1 MRRLPPRSTR
11 TDTLFPHT
19 TLFRSD
25 RQIASPELK
34 QDYLDRNVD
43 VGDSLTRLII
53 PAIEV
58 DVVVVEG
65 TTASALRA
73 GAGHYAATPLPCE
86 IGTVALAGHRTP
98 YGRPFPN
105 LHPLPVAQQ
114 IPIATPT
121 SACPNEV

>member
-1 MRRLPPRSTR
+1 MGL
-11 TDTLFPHT
+11 T
-19 TLFRSD
+19 TLSIGLRVAAVGTIGDPFNTNLYQQRVQERLD

-73 GAGHYAATPLPCE
+73 GAGHYADTPLPCE
-86 IGTVALAGHRTP
+86 IGNVAIRSEERRVGKECVSTCRSRWSP
-98 YGRPFPN
+98 Y
-105 LHPLPVAQQ
+105 H
-114 IPIATPT
+114 
-121 SACPNEV
+121 